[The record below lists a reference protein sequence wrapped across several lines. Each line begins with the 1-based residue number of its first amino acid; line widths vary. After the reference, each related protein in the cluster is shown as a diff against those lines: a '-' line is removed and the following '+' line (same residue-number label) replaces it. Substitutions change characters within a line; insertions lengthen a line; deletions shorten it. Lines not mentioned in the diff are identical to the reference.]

1 MAVVDVRNLEGKTV
15 GQMELADDVFAARVN
30 PHVLHETVRH
40 YLASQRA
47 GTHKTKAK
55 GEVSGAGRK
64 LWKQKGTGR
73 ARIGS
78 IRSPLWRHGGT
89 VHGPVPRKYGY
100 RLPRKMFLGA
110 LRSAL
115 SAKLADNKLFVVEN
129 WQLDSHK
136 TKPFRQALTKLDEA
150 SRTLLLVDAVEN
162 VNLERASRNIEG
174 VKLVRSMSIQPYDLL
189 RHEALVLSREAA
201 EKLSRGLSEMEAPD
215 GDSRPVQIEPARPG
229 EPAAKREKPEHAA
242 KHAAKSEHAKHKA
255 KPAAK
260 SHAKKAKAKP
270 AAKKHAKAKPAR
282 ASEPKAKKD
291 KD

>member
-1 MAVVDVRNLEGKTV
+1 MAVVDVRNLNGETV
-15 GQMELADDVFAARVN
+15 GQLDLADDVFAARVN

-115 SAKLADNKLFVVEN
+115 SAKLAENKLFVVED

-136 TKPFRQALTKLDEA
+136 TKPFRQALTRLDEA
-150 SRTLLLVDAVEN
+150 SRTLLLVDSVEN

-201 EKLSRGLSEMEAPD
+201 QKLSRGLTEMQEPD
-215 GDSRPVQIEPARPG
+215 GDSQTVQIEPARAG
-229 EPAAKREKPEHAA
+229 EHAVKTEKSAGKHEAAHPA
-242 KHAAKSEHAKHKA
+242 KHARAAHKT

-260 SHAKKAKAKP
+260 AHAKKAKAKP
-270 AAKKHAKAKPAR
+270 AAKKHSKPK
-282 ASEPKAKKD
+282 SKKD